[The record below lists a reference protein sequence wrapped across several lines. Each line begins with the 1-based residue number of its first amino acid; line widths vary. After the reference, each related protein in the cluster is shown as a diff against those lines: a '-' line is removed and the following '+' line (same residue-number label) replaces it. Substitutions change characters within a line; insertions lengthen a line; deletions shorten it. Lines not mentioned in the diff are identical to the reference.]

1 MRCFN
6 LLGAVVDEAEERFR
20 VPLIFT
26 CQARFKFLRAIY
38 IPRVI
43 ISIDV
48 GACPARKKEDRS
60 CQWTEY
66 KHGRIWQSER
76 TRCMKDLKR
85 DAHDKKNTHASI
97 YWIGLVKRIFASL
110 FAELSTTPFSGRMS
124 SAGSLSKPPHF

>member
-48 GACPARKKEDRS
+48 GACPARKKKKIGPVSGRS
-60 CQWTEY
+60 INTGES
-66 KHGRIWQSER
+66 GSRSA
-76 TRCMKDLKR
+76 R
-85 DAHDKKNTHASI
+85 DA
-97 YWIGLVKRIFASL
+97 
-110 FAELSTTPFSGRMS
+110 
-124 SAGSLSKPPHF
+124 